1 MDRKSLCS
9 IIKALRQES
18 GIQIKTICI
27 AMDALPSSIYRIE
40 DGSHNF
46 NLKLFLNYLKA
57 INAQMVLSDS
67 NNANVIISDYEQ
79 FVDWLVQIRTNAS
92 YTQRTLAE
100 KTGITH
106 VTIANI
112 ESKKNVVTIDY
123 FFKIIETL
131 GYVLKVEKI

>member
-9 IIKALRQES
+9 ILKTLRQDS

-27 AMDALPSSIYRIE
+27 AMDALPSSIYRLE
-40 DGSHNF
+40 GGGHNF
-46 NLKLFLNYLKA
+46 NLKLLLSYLKA
-57 INAQMVLSDS
+57 INAQMVLSGP
-67 NNANVIISDYEQ
+67 NNADVLISDYEE
-79 FVDWLVQIRTNAS
+79 FVDWLIQTRTNAS

-112 ESKKNVVTIDY
+112 ESKKNVVAIDY
-123 FFKIIETL
+123 FLKIIETL